1 MEAPGFSE
9 LVKCLPS
16 VDTLMG
22 NKALPSE
29 FPCTLESISLCL
41 VSIGELDPSS
51 MAWKPPWVLY
61 SFTSLTQGEFCIV
74 RVLVRNLIHFFSRL
88 LLQKLSD
95 EDTQLEHGWA
105 ALPGLLM
112 VVEDKDRLQVCSSSS
127 SADLGWEIC
136 KF

>member
-1 MEAPGFSE
+1 MEAPRFSE

-16 VDTLMG
+16 VNTLMG

-29 FPCTLESISLCL
+29 FPCSLESISLCL

-74 RVLVRNLIHFFSRL
+74 KVLVRNMIHFFPRL

-95 EDTQLEHGWA
+95 EDTQLEHVWA
-105 ALPGLLM
+105 TLPGLMM